1 MVQATSMGKRHNI
14 SHLWRPTKPSVTKRS
29 RTPPSNRA
37 QIDNG
42 ALERNRLITAWAA
55 AKDDHQ
61 ALHKKLDDARET
73 SATQQHKMEIDL
85 ADARSR
91 VKELE
96 RKLADAKSH
105 NQHLDTAALRASEE

>member
-14 SHLWRPTKPSVTKRS
+14 SHLWRPAKPSVTKRS

-42 ALERNRLITAWAA
+42 VLERNRLIAEWAA
-55 AKDDHQ
+55 AKNDHQ

-73 SATQQHKMEIDL
+73 AATQHHEMEIDL
-85 ADARSR
+85 ADAR
-91 VKELE
+91 
-96 RKLADAKSH
+96 
-105 NQHLDTAALRASEE
+105 NQ